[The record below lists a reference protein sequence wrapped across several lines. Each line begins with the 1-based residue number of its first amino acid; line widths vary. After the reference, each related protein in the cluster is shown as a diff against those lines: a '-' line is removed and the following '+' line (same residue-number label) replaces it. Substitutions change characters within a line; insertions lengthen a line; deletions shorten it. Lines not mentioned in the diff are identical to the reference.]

1 MISPI
6 DIEKKDFS
14 KAFNGY
20 NKEEV
25 DSFLNF
31 IIFDIENYQR
41 TISELKTESESLKEQ
56 MSEYRQQQGNLSET
70 LTSAKTLLSDIS
82 DSAEKRAALIISNAE
97 KEAEFIVKDAKLS
110 VLNANRELETLK
122 NKINYFRERYIKM
135 LEAELGSFSDD
146 SSIFLDEIEQGFTQE
161 SYLNEIDEDIRK
173 VGKSSEN
180 TSTIK
185 SILRSD
191 FVPSKDKRETKV
203 L

>member
-6 DIEKKDFS
+6 DIEKRDFS

-25 DSFLNF
+25 DSFLNL
-31 IIFDIENYQR
+31 IILDIENYQK
-41 TISELKTESESLKEQ
+41 TISKLKAESEKLREQ
-56 MSEYRQQQGNLSET
+56 MFEYRQQQGNLSET
-70 LTSAKTLLSDIS
+70 LASAKTLLSDIS
-82 DSAEKRAALIISNAE
+82 DSAEKRAALIIRNAE
-97 KEAEFIVKDAKLS
+97 KEAEFIVRDAKLS
-110 VLNANRELETLK
+110 VVNSNKELETLR
-122 NKINYFRERYIKM
+122 NKINSFRERYIKM

-161 SYLNEIDEDIRK
+161 SYLNEIDKDLHKTVKSDED
-173 VGKSSEN
+173 

-185 SILRSD
+185 SILRGD
-191 FVPSKDKRETKV
+191 FVPSKNKRETKV